1 MATTHAGAVVQRI
14 EASTKRIEGERINC
28 FPIVIFAF
36 IICDDVIANV
46 NIVIVVNV
54 VVLVIV
60 LIVVIAVILVIVVI
74 FSIVVFII
82 IVVIV
87 VSTLDLAWV
96 GD

>member
-36 IICDDVIANV
+36 IICDDVIAHVNV
-46 NIVIVVNV
+46 FIVVNV
-54 VVLVIV
+54 VVLVIF
-60 LIVVIAVILVIVVI
+60 VILVIVVI

-87 VSTLDLAWV
+87 VATLDLAWV